1 MIDWTLILALLAL
14 SEVEGLLGGDEAPK
28 AAAQAPDIDR
38 PALVASEIKALRESN
53 IFAPYGRK
61 SFPSKSSKT
70 TERKHE
76 PAAVPK
82 PKAPVVTGIFFD
94 EKQKCFLVVVE
105 DRNEGSL
112 KQFKE
117 PKFLKTGDE
126 VSGLKVGPV
135 TAEKASFFKGEIA
148 KDLLVGDSLP
158 GAEMKASA
166 PPSDDPEAAPLDT
179 DEKVEI
185 KPLDTEEKNKV
196 LEKLKKE
203 RGKKNRPSSDDP

>member
-28 AAAQAPDIDR
+28 AAAQAPEVDR

-117 PKFLKTGDE
+117 PKFLKSGDE
-126 VSGLKVGPV
+126 VGGLKVGTV
-135 TAEKASFFKGEIA
+135 TAEKAGFV
-148 KDLLVGDSLP
+148 KDGVSKELAVGDSLP
-158 GAEMKASA
+158 SVEGKGAA
-166 PPSDDPEAAPLDT
+166 PATDDPEAGPLET
-179 DEKVEI
+179 EEKVDI

-196 LEKLKKE
+196 LEKMRKE
-203 RGKKNRPSSDDP
+203 RGKKNRPNNDE